1 MGDKYLKLS
10 EFDIEGEFLGFADN
24 QSRKFKYLQFAL
36 AKCDTS
42 AGLTAGN
49 LTIKL
54 PKELRKALSQTLSL
68 GSRIR
73 VVGCSK
79 LHSLTGEIKFKAYDV
94 TPLPLCSIHKSSLQQ
109 SILSEGNN
117 SKPQCLP
124 KAKILVCQ
132 GSGCRK
138 RGAKSLLSKIEKS
151 LSKGKV
157 SEEAFQQ
164 LQKQVKIQ
172 STGCIKKCS
181 NAPNCIVQVGNKK
194 YSQMKPDAIASFL
207 EDHLS

>member
-10 EFDIEGEFLGFADN
+10 EFDVEGEFIRFIHNGP
-24 QSRKFKYLQFAL
+24 QKFKYLQFTL
-36 AKCDTS
+36 AKCNAS

-49 LTIKL
+49 LEIKL
-54 PKELRKALSQTLSL
+54 PKELRKVLPLTLSQRD
-68 GSRIR
+68 RIR
-73 VVGCSK
+73 VVGYSK
-79 LHSLTGEIKFKAYDV
+79 LHALTGEIEFKAYDV
-94 TPLPLCSIHKSSLQQ
+94 IPIPSLQK

-117 SKPQCLP
+117 FKPELP

-151 LSKGKV
+151 LLSGKV
-157 SEEAFQQ
+157 SKEALHE
-164 LQKQVKIQ
+164 LQKQVKIV

-181 NAPNCIVQVGNKK
+181 NAPNCTVQVGDKQ
-194 YSQMKPDAIASFL
+194 YSHMNPDAIASLL
-207 EDHLS
+207 EEHLS